1 MWKEKYGK
9 IVVLWIILCKKSAGI
24 SNHFFIMPCT
34 FRHISQRHGIFKHAL
49 GRIIWPIDDFMDA
62 PADEIILKNTG

>member
-1 MWKEKYGK
+1 MEKSSCFELFYAK
-9 IVVLWIILCKKSAGI
+9 NRLEYQSI
-24 SNHFFIMPCT
+24 FFIIPCT

-49 GRIIWPIDDFMDA
+49 GRIIWQIDDFMDA